1 MSAETV
7 CSNDAS
13 LTTLPLDLLTNIT
26 KKLEER
32 DEKAL
37 KVTCKRMNLL
47 IVRPPPQAHLGHDAD
62 QDDKDDDTKGS
73 GGGGGGGGG
82 SSFLT
87 VGVSRDLIPRDGR
100 STPIP
105 QSPLPFKAAT
115 SLQALELENKDV
127 EDREVDRGMDL
138 SDDDESVAT
147 STNTHTN
154 KTPRKKYKVKRNIL
168 HWTAELDSAPSS
180 PGAVKS
186 PAHGQGGGGFVH
198 SPRATSPSP
207 TLPTF
212 TLSIQ

>member
-1 MSAETV
+1 MSAKTI
-7 CSNDAS
+7 CSYNDAS

-26 KKLEER
+26 KKLDEH

-37 KVTCKRMNLL
+37 KLTCKRMNLL
-47 IVRPPPQAHLGHDAD
+47 IARPPHLDHHHRHDAD
-62 QDDKDDDTKGS
+62 NDNDDDTE
-73 GGGGGGGGG
+73 GGGGGG

-115 SLQALELENKDV
+115 SLQELELENKDV
-127 EDREVDRGMDL
+127 EDREVDRGMEL
-138 SDDDESVAT
+138 SDDESVAT
-147 STNTHTN
+147 SSNTNNNSKTH
-154 KTPRKKYKVKRNIL
+154 KKYKVKRNIL

-180 PGAVKS
+180 PSAVKS
-186 PAHGQGGGGFVH
+186 PAHGQGGGFVH
-198 SPRATSPSP
+198 SPRTTSPSP
-207 TLPTF
+207 ALPTF